1 MQTKIVKIGN
11 SHGIRIPKP
20 MLIEAGLSG
29 EVEIKQ
35 KGQSIVILPS
45 QNPREGWAEQ
55 AAQLSAMGEDEPLIE
70 PLFDDEEID

>member
-1 MQTKIVKIGN
+1 MQTKIVKMGN

-20 MLIEAGLSG
+20 MLVEAGLSG

-35 KGQSIVILPS
+35 KGQSIVILPR

-55 AAQLSAMGEDEPLIE
+55 AAQLSAMGEDKPLIE